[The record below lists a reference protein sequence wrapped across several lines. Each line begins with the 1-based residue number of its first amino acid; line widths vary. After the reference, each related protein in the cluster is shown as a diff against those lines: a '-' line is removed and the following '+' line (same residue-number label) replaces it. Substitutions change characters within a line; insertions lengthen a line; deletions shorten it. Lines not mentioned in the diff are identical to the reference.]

1 MMMKNLKQLG
11 ALFLT
16 MALALVLA
24 VPAFAAVGDTGFSDV
39 DANAWYAEAVMYC
52 KEHNLM
58 AGPGNNQFAPE
69 SNLTRAQLA
78 TVLYRIEGIPAVTG
92 TDAFTDTPDGAW
104 YGDAVLWA
112 SQQELISGY
121 GGGLFGPNDPVTREQ
136 MTTIFWR
143 YAGSPTAGEASNYT
157 DNASIAAYAV
167 SAVNWASANNIV
179 RPVSSGTFAPKSN
192 ATRAQVADALMN
204 YDRTKQTAP
213 ALGTAPSNR
222 AKVLVAYFSGTGTT
236 RGVAQNIVNGLGSD
250 VAVLHE
256 ITPEQPYTA
265 ADLDYTNS
273 NCRSVT
279 EQHDPNARPAIA
291 NHVTN
296 MSDYDIV
303 FLGYPIWN
311 NDAPRIIYTFL
322 ESENLSGKTIVP
334 FCTSGG
340 SGIANSVSNI
350 RGLASGAT
358 WMEGRRC
365 SSSDTSSTLASWAN
379 GLGLDFTP
387 TSAPSS
393 TPVTAPDTSNETK
406 VLVAY
411 FSATNT
417 TKPLAEYIADGL
429 DADLYEIVPE
439 TPYTSA
445 DLNYGNSSSRTSVEM
460 NDSNARPA
468 ISGNV
473 NNMEQYD
480 IVFIGYPIWW
490 GQAPRIVRTFFESY
504 DFSGKTIVPFCTSG
518 SSGIGSSATNL
529 HNLTNGANWLNGQR
543 FSGGTSR
550 GTMIQW
556 VNGLGLDITA
566 E

>member
-1 MMMKNLKQLG
+1 MRNLKKL
-11 ALFLT
+11 AAFL
-16 MALALVLA
+16 LAAVLTLSLS
-24 VPAFAAVGDTGFSDV
+24 VTAFAAVEDTGFSDV

-52 KEHNLM
+52 REHNLM
-58 AGPGNNQFAPE
+58 NGTSATTFAPE

-78 TVLYRIEGIPAVTG
+78 TVLYRIEGTPAVTG

-104 YGDAVLWA
+104 YSDAVLWA
-112 SQQELISGY
+112 SQQDLVSGY
-121 GGGLFGPNDPVTREQ
+121 GGGLFGPNDPVSREQ
-136 MTTIFWR
+136 MTTILWR
-143 YAGSPTAGEASNYT
+143 YAGSPAVSGANNYN
-157 DNASIAAYAV
+157 DESSIASYAAT
-167 SAVNWASANNIV
+167 AVDWATANNIV
-179 RPVSSGTFAPKSN
+179 APVSTGVFAPKSN
-192 ATRAQVADALMN
+192 ANRAQVAAALMN
-204 YDRTKQTAP
+204 YDRSTQTTPAP
-213 ALGTAPSNR
+213 TNGG
-222 AKVLVAYFSGTGTT
+222 KVLVAYFSGTGTT
-236 RGVAQNIVNGLGSD
+236 RSVAENIVTALGSD
-250 VAVLHE
+250 VATLHE
-256 ITPEQPYTA
+256 ITPAQPYTA

-279 EQHDPNARPAIA
+279 EQHDPSARPAISGSVA
-291 NHVTN
+291 N
-296 MSDYDIV
+296 MDDYDVV

-365 SSSDTSSTLASWAN
+365 SSSDSVSTLTTWVN
-379 GLGLDFTP
+379 GLGLDFTS
-387 TSAPSS
+387 TSTPAPAPSS
-393 TPVTAPDTSNETK
+393 EPN

-445 DLNYGNSSSRTSVEM
+445 DLDWHDSSSRTTLEM
-460 NDSNARPA
+460 NDPNARPV
-468 ISGNV
+468 ISGSV
-473 NNMEQYD
+473 SNMEQYD

-490 GQAPRIVRTFFESY
+490 GEAPRIVSTFLESY
-504 DFSGKTIVPFCTSG
+504 DFNGKTIVPFCTSN
-518 SSGIGSSATNL
+518 SSGMGSSARNL
-529 HNLTNGANWLNGQR
+529 HSLANGATWLDGQR

-550 GTMIQW
+550 SAMIQW